1 MVLIGGLLLG
11 IGLMTALRSNR
22 YENRAMGEA
31 ARMGIITFAPE
42 ENTPEYKE
50 KYAARQRAD
59 RSFRRSLV
67 CTGTGILLQT
77 IGSII

>member
-42 ENTPEYKE
+42 ENQGFLIKT
-50 KYAARQRAD
+50 
-59 RSFRRSLV
+59 
-67 CTGTGILLQT
+67 LLE
-77 IGSII
+77 ISI